1 MRELMEQQESTD
13 VLTRGR
19 GTPVA
24 PQKNSSESGY
34 TVPRMGSGNDNFTA
48 HNPEFDRRTN
58 ELRKKMVCDKAAA
71 EAELGRLSRRC
82 DLLKEFLFEHS
93 SAAENLENLNSIINA
108 EKEFSGRLE
117 QLELRYYKLCG
128 KVFENPGIGAHSS
141 TAAQES
147 EVAPRRQGRSREYLP
162 LLIGM
167 IVSALIIALTLML
180 LFL

>member
-1 MRELMEQQESTD
+1 MEQQESTD

-19 GTPVA
+19 GSFTTLPKNNNENIGSRPV
-24 PQKNSSESGY
+24 
-34 TVPRMGSGNDNFTA
+34 SGNDNFTA

-58 ELRKKMVCDKAAA
+58 ELRKRMVCDRAAA
-71 EAELGRLSRRC
+71 EAELSRLGKRC

-128 KVFENPGIGAHSS
+128 RVFENPGIASHSS
-141 TAAQES
+141 AVSQES
-147 EVAPRRQGRSREYLP
+147 DGVPHRQGGSFREYLP
-162 LLIGM
+162 LLTGM